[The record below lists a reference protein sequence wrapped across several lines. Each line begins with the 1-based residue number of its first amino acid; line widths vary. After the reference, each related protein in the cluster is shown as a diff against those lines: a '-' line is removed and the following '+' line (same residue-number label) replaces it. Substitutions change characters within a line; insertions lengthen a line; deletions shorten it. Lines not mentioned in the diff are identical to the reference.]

1 MVTLTSQTDLRPS
14 QKGLQK
20 LIKLLRMRGRNL
32 ELNYQTQC
40 LTMLTSLISPN
51 EITLNSTSTIT
62 GFSD

>member
-14 QKGLQK
+14 QKGLQI

-32 ELNYQTQC
+32 DLNYQTQR

-62 GFSD
+62 GFPD